1 MNANSAS
8 KLSVVLLC
16 AAAGLLCACS
26 TLPRAPAPLTAAA
39 SAAPVGFSTG
49 VRFVGIDPDSLDQH
63 AVAVVAAANDGPVNA
78 LALSGGGAG
87 GAFGAGALV
96 GMSRRGDRP
105 TFQVVTGVSVGALL
119 APFAFLGPAWDSQM
133 LAAAADGRIQKLL
146 RVGGPAILFRAS
158 VYDGSPLRALVDQFV
173 TQPLVDAVAQEAAR
187 GRLLLVATTDL
198 DKQEPVIWDMGA
210 IAAEGG
216 EAARTLFRDVL
227 VASASIPGV
236 FPPVLIRVRDG
247 AREYEEMHV
256 DGSTTV
262 PFFVAPEILQ
272 LRAGRVLDLHGGK
285 IYILV
290 NGALSA
296 RPMTTRAG
304 SLAVISRAFSAS
316 SIHGSRRTLELAA
329 EFARRQGMDLQ
340 FSYIPMTYP
349 YQGPLAFEAE
359 ELRRLF
365 EFAQRCAETGELWTR
380 IEAAIDEGRKSA
392 FEPSSPPA
400 CPGPADTA
408 SSRVAAIRKQEYSPS
423 VAIPPDL
430 GEFR

>member
-1 MNANSAS
+1 
-8 KLSVVLLC
+8 
-16 AAAGLLCACS
+16 
-26 TLPRAPAPLTAAA
+26 
-39 SAAPVGFSTG
+39 
-49 VRFVGIDPDSLDQH
+49 
-63 AVAVVAAANDGPVNA
+63 
-78 LALSGGGAG
+78 
-87 GAFGAGALV
+87 
-96 GMSRRGDRP
+96 MSRRGDRP

-227 VASASIPGV
+227 VASTSIPGV

-262 PFFVAPEILQ
+262 PFFVAPEVLQ
-272 LRAGRVLDLHGGK
+272 LKAGRVLDLHGGK

-296 RPMTTRAG
+296 RPITTRAG

-392 FEPSSPPA
+392 FDPSSPPA